1 MNIDSQAA
9 KLAGPGTNV
18 SGEAELVAR
27 IIGGERELFHELVR
41 PCSRM
46 VYRMALSILRN
57 KEEAED
63 VAQETMV
70 KALEGLHK
78 FRAESKF
85 STWLIAIALNEARSR
100 IRQRRRYGLEYVD
113 HSAAEDSGDLLPADI
128 PDKRGIPLAVLEQK
142 ELGQALESAIARL
155 PETYREV
162 LLLRKV
168 EELSI
173 AKTAGTLGVSKSL
186 VKIRL
191 LRARLMM
198 QKMLVPQLD
207 TCLTRGAEPRASAF
221 SLS

>member
-1 MNIDSQAA
+1 VS
-9 KLAGPGTNV
+9 AGTKTLNLGGDATRD
-18 SGEAELVAR
+18 AEVIAR
-27 IIGGERELFHELVR
+27 ILSGERELFQDLVR
-41 PCSRM
+41 PCARM

-70 KALEGLHK
+70 KALESLHK

-100 IRQRRRYGLEYVD
+100 IRQRRRYGLEYID
-113 HSAAEDSGDLLPADI
+113 HRFDESGDLAQPEI
-128 PDKRGIPLAVLEQK
+128 PDHHGIPLAVLERK
-142 ELGQALESAIARL
+142 ELGKALQSAMDSL
-155 PETYREV
+155 PKTYREV

-191 LRARLMM
+191 LRARMM
-198 QKMLVPQLD
+198 MRKKLVPQMD
-207 TCLTRGAEPRASAF
+207 TYLTRGSEPSASTL
-221 SLS
+221 SLY

>member
-1 MNIDSQAA
+1 
-9 KLAGPGTNV
+9 
-18 SGEAELVAR
+18 
-27 IIGGERELFHELVR
+27 
-41 PCSRM
+41 
-46 VYRMALSILRN
+46 MALSILRN

-113 HSAAEDSGDLLPADI
+113 HSAAEDGGDLLPAEI
-128 PDKRGIPLAVLEQK
+128 PDRRGIPLEVLERK

-155 PETYREV
+155 PDTYREV

-168 EELSI
+168 EDLSI

-198 QKMLVPQLD
+198 QKMLMPQID
-207 TCLTRGAEPRASAF
+207 DSFTCGAGPAASTL
-221 SLS
+221 SLY